1 MVDDRVNLNSE
12 VDEPFWTTRKFD
24 RVYLKKLILNL
35 LKQRLLKKTNEFWR
49 HFLECE
55 MIN

>member
-1 MVDDRVNLNSE
+1 MFDDIIDLNSE
-12 VDEPFWTTRKFD
+12 VDEPFQSTRKFD

-35 LKQRLLKKTNEFWR
+35 LKQRILKKTNEFWR

-55 MIN
+55 TIN